1 HALYR
6 RCISALTMTVAR
18 RGIPSAR
25 VCGDNQKRCTPGFLI
40 FHEMGAIS
48 REAACP
54 VRWWKK
60 PDKTTALCKYRSNM
74 VLLCEI

>member
-1 HALYR
+1 M
-6 RCISALTMTVAR
+6 STALT
-18 RGIPSAR
+18 GNFSAG
-25 VCGDNQKRCTPGFLI
+25 VCGDNQKRYTPGFLI

>member
-1 HALYR
+1 GAMNRH
-6 RCISALTMTVAR
+6 CIPGLTMSTALT
-18 RGIPSAR
+18 GNFSAG